1 MGRSRVLTG
10 LYSMSSFTSRNVQTD
25 LHNAGDH
32 SCLVPKLWNKL
43 SDELKALN
51 HPINLTILREKA
63 VY

>member
-1 MGRSRVLTG
+1 
-10 LYSMSSFTSRNVQTD
+10 MSSFTSTNVQTD

-32 SCLVPKLWNKL
+32 SCLVPELWNKL

-51 HPINLTILREKA
+51 HSIKLTILREKA